1 MTDFGEIPEFSR
13 DLKKLYKKIRSIYTD
28 LEAFKK
34 ALASELPNHL
44 SGTVQISNLGR
55 DVKVPFYKVRHF
67 RCKALKGKGSRS
79 GIRIIY
85 AYEQDKALVT
95 LIEIY
100 HKSKR
105 ENENRERILKY
116 FT

>member
-1 MTDFGEIPEFSR
+1 MTDFREFSEFSR
-13 DLKKLYKKIRSIYTD
+13 DMKKLYKKFRSIYDD

-34 ALASELPNHL
+34 ALTSELPNHL

-55 DVKVPFYKVRHF
+55 DVKVPVYKVRHF
-67 RCKALKGKGSRS
+67 RCKSLKGKGSRS
-79 GIRIIY
+79 GIRVIY
-85 AYEQDKALVT
+85 AYELDKALVT
-95 LIEIY
+95 LIEVY
-100 HKSKR
+100 NKSKR

>member
-1 MTDFGEIPEFSR
+1 MTDFGEIPEFSK
-13 DLKKLYKKIRSIYTD
+13 DLKKLYKKFRSIYDD

-55 DVKVPFYKVRHF
+55 DVKTPIYKVRHF

-79 GIRIIY
+79 GIRVIY

-95 LIEIY
+95 LIEVY
-100 HKSKR
+100 HKSKQ

>member
-13 DLKKLYKKIRSIYTD
+13 DRKKLYKKIRSIYDD
-28 LEAFKK
+28 LEVFKT

-55 DVKVPFYKVRHF
+55 DVNAPVYKVRHF

-79 GIRIIY
+79 GIRVIY